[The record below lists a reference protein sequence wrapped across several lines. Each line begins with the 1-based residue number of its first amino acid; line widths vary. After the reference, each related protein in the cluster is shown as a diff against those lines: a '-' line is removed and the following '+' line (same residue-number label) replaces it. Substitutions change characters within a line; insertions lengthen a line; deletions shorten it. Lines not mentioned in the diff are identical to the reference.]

1 MGGLH
6 FERKVSNQFAGCFGM
21 QGLQF
26 LSICLP
32 SPYPASTNLQRAP
45 PAYGTRVLL
54 VLHERRLHAFASL
67 RVPFIWAAGLKRSS
81 LACNDPQEIGLRTC
95 QRLQGPFKK
104 LHQHR
109 AGACGKGS
117 SVCIQV
123 CECNKESICFMLHE
137 RFAPFAL
144 FISHLRSL

>member
-1 MGGLH
+1 MLRLAFFFGIFCPCAALPCPHHFLH
-6 FERKVSNQFAGCFGM
+6 PPTSNARR
-21 QGLQF
+21 LH
-26 LSICLP
+26 
-32 SPYPASTNLQRAP
+32 
-45 PAYGTRVLL
+45 TRVLL

-67 RVPFIWAAGLKRSS
+67 RVPFIWAAGLKRSA

-123 CECNKESICFMLHE
+123 CECNKESICFMLDE
-137 RFAPFAL
+137 RFARFAL